1 MEPTLTETAQLAVTT
16 TMEESPG
23 PGQLPDDVFNQV
35 LEYLDGDA
43 LLASCRVDRS
53 WAKNTE
59 GCSAAWRGA
68 AGAEDA
74 DDWNSGRYLVWR
86 ARTKEIVVVEL
97 GATGDRVGIAWARAP
112 ARVPVPTAVAADRAK
127 RFEHLKSETP
137 AARRPREDAA
147 TVVQRVA
154 AAVAAVGL
162 GSIEGLSLC
171 VVSPHLASETS
182 RTRLLNALLSAGAK
196 RARVE
201 DATLCAVAA
210 SGVRP
215 PCVVLDVGATESVAV
230 PVDRDGCVPD
240 AVREGAHNI
249 QAHLHTRLRHVGF
262 DGVAAA
268 LARTAGIED
277 LKEAEEAVCALAY
290 CRHVSPAMVAPS
302 AEELEFCATADGLS
316 SARFECVEALF
327 AEPTGIVRLVRA
339 AAAARAA
346 NASTIVPTIVLAGGG
361 TDARGFGRRIRR
373 ELSGGKIVPAD
384 NEARR
389 DLIWHGATRLARNFT
404 YYPKLMLRRRRPSG
418 ALAHGFEDSPRSR
431 TLRSRPF
438 SSLLLRSQV

>member
-1 MEPTLTETAQLAVTT
+1 MESAPESTETTT
-16 TMEESPG
+16 EGLPLG
-23 PGQLPDDVFNQV
+23 LPDDVFNQV

-86 ARTKEIVVVEL
+86 ARTAGIVVVEL
-97 GATGDRVGIAWARAP
+97 GATGDRVGLAWARAP
-112 ARVPVPTAVAADRAK
+112 VRVPVPTAIAADRAK
-127 RFEHLKSETP
+127 RFENLKSETP

-182 RTRLLNALLSAGAK
+182 RTRLLNALLGAGAS
-196 RARVE
+196 RVRVE
-201 DATLCAVAA
+201 DATLCAVAG
-210 SGVRP
+210 SGVAP
-215 PCVVLDVGATESVAV
+215 PCIVLDVGATESVAV
-230 PVDRDGCVPD
+230 PVDRDGRVPD

-249 QAHLHTRLRHVGF
+249 HSHAYTRLRHVGF

-277 LKEAEEAVCALAY
+277 LNKAEEAVRELAY
-290 CRHVSPAMVAPS
+290 CRHVSPATHKPS

-327 AEPTGIVRLVRA
+327 AEPTGVVKLVRA
-339 AAAARAA
+339 AATRAA
-346 NASTIVPTIVLAGGG
+346 DASAIVLAGGG
-361 TDARGFGRRIRR
+361 TVVRGFGRRIRR
-373 ELSGGKIVPAD
+373 ELSGGKEVVPAD
-384 NEARR
+384 NDARR
-389 DLIWHGATRLARNFT
+389 DLVWRGAARLARSGGWADDG
-404 YYPKLMLRRRRPSG
+404 RRTSLD
-418 ALAHGFEDSPRSR
+418 ALLAAKR
-431 TLRSRPF
+431 
-438 SSLLLRSQV
+438 RSQV

>member
-1 MEPTLTETAQLAVTT
+1 
-16 TMEESPG
+16 
-23 PGQLPDDVFNQV
+23 
-35 LEYLDGDA
+35 
-43 LLASCRVDRS
+43 
-53 WAKNTE
+53 
-59 GCSAAWRGA
+59 
-68 AGAEDA
+68 
-74 DDWNSGRYLVWR
+74 VWR

-127 RFEHLKSETP
+127 RFENLKSETP
-137 AARRPREDAA
+137 AARRPREDAVA
-147 TVVQRVA
+147 VVRRVA
-154 AAVAAVGL
+154 DAVAAVGL

-171 VVSPHLASETS
+171 LVSPHLASETS
-182 RTRLLNALLSAGAK
+182 RTRLLAALLSAGAK

-230 PVDRDGCVPD
+230 PVDRDGRVPE

-268 LARTAGIED
+268 LAQTAGIED
-277 LKEAEEAVCALAY
+277 LTKAEEAVRALAY
-290 CRHVSPAMVAPS
+290 CRHVSPAMVQPS
-302 AEELEFCATADGLS
+302 AEELEFCATEDGLS

-327 AEPTGIVRLVRA
+327 AEPTGVVRLVR

-346 NASTIVPTIVLAGGG
+346 NASTIVLAGGG
-361 TDARGFGRRIRR
+361 TAVRGFGRRIGR
-373 ELSGGKIVPAD
+373 ELSGGKKIVLAD

-389 DLIWHGATRLARNFT
+389 DLVWHGATRLARNFT
-404 YYPKLMLRRRRPSG
+404 YHPKLLLRRRRPSQPLDNRNVG
-418 ALAHGFEDSPRSR
+418 GWSTKTGGLDVRY
-431 TLRSRPF
+431 
-438 SSLLLRSQV
+438 V

>member
-1 MEPTLTETAQLAVTT
+1 MDTAPETTDNTT
-16 TMEESPG
+16 EESGLPLG
-23 PGQLPDDVFNQV
+23 LPDDVFNQV

-53 WAKNTE
+53 WAKITE
-59 GCSAAWRGA
+59 SCSAAWRGA

-112 ARVPVPTAVAADRAK
+112 ARVPVPTAIAADRAK

-230 PVDRDGCVPD
+230 PVDRDGRVPE

-249 QAHLHTRLRHVGF
+249 QTHAHTSAYIKLSRCVRDGVVYTTRFSQHGPVFAEKGLSEDYRCTRL
-262 DGVAAA
+262 
-268 LARTAGIED
+268 
-277 LKEAEEAVCALAY
+277 
-290 CRHVSPAMVAPS
+290 
-302 AEELEFCATADGLS
+302 
-316 SARFECVEALF
+316 
-327 AEPTGIVRLVRA
+327 
-339 AAAARAA
+339 
-346 NASTIVPTIVLAGGG
+346 
-361 TDARGFGRRIRR
+361 TD
-373 ELSGGKIVPAD
+373 
-384 NEARR
+384 
-389 DLIWHGATRLARNFT
+389 
-404 YYPKLMLRRRRPSG
+404 
-418 ALAHGFEDSPRSR
+418 
-431 TLRSRPF
+431 
-438 SSLLLRSQV
+438 

>member
-112 ARVPVPTAVAADRAK
+112 ARVPVPTAIAADRAK

-230 PVDRDGCVPD
+230 PVDRDGRVPE

-277 LKEAEEAVCALAY
+277 LKEAEDAVRELAY
-290 CRHVSPAMVAPS
+290 CRHVSPATVQPS

-327 AEPTGIVRLVRA
+327 AEPTGVVKLVRA

-346 NASTIVPTIVLAGGG
+346 DSRGSTAVGTIVLAGGG
-361 TDARGFGRRIRR
+361 TAVRGFGRRIGR
-373 ELSGGKIVPAD
+373 ELSGGKKIVLAD

-389 DLIWHGATRLARNFT
+389 DLVWHGATRLARNFT
-404 YYPKLMLRRRRPSG
+404 YHPKLLLRRRRPSQPLDNRNVG
-418 ALAHGFEDSPRSR
+418 GWSTKTGGLDVRY
-431 TLRSRPF
+431 
-438 SSLLLRSQV
+438 V

>member
-1 MEPTLTETAQLAVTT
+1 METSPNSTESTEGL
-16 TMEESPG
+16 PLG
-23 PGQLPDDVFNQV
+23 LPDDVFNQV
-35 LEYLDGDA
+35 LEYLDGPA
-43 LLASCRVDRS
+43 LLVSCRVDRT
-53 WAKNTE
+53 WAKSTK
-59 GCSAAWRGA
+59 GCSVAWRGA
-68 AGAEDA
+68 AGAEDTNE
-74 DDWNSGRYLVWR
+74 WNPARYLVWR
-86 ARTKEIVVVEL
+86 ARTEGIVVVEL
-97 GATGDRVGIAWARAP
+97 GATGDRVGLAWARAP
-112 ARVPVPTAVAADRAK
+112 ARVPVPTAIAADRAK

-230 PVDRDGCVPD
+230 PVDRDGRVPE

-268 LARTAGIED
+268 LAQTAGIED
-277 LKEAEEAVCALAY
+277 LTKAEEAVRALAY
-290 CRHVSPAMVAPS
+290 CRHVSPAMVQPS
-302 AEELEFCATADGLS
+302 AEELDFCATEDGLS

-327 AEPTGIVRLVRA
+327 AEPTGVVRLVR

-346 NASTIVPTIVLAGGG
+346 NASTIVLAGGG
-361 TDARGFGRRIRR
+361 TAVRGFGRRIGR
-373 ELSGGKIVPAD
+373 ELSGGKKIVLAD

-389 DLIWHGATRLARNFT
+389 DLVWHGATRLARNFT
-404 YYPKLMLRRRRPSG
+404 YHPKLLLRRRRPSQPLDNRNVG
-418 ALAHGFEDSPRSR
+418 GWSTKTGGLDARY
-431 TLRSRPF
+431 
-438 SSLLLRSQV
+438 V

>member
-1 MEPTLTETAQLAVTT
+1 METAPNSTESTT
-16 TMEESPG
+16 GLPLG
-23 PGQLPDDVFNQV
+23 LPDDVFNQV
-35 LEYLDGDA
+35 LEYLDGHA

-53 WAKNTE
+53 WAKITE
-59 GCSAAWRGA
+59 SCSAAWRGA

-112 ARVPVPTAVAADRAK
+112 ARVPVPTAIAADRAK
-127 RFEHLKSETP
+127 RFEHLKSEMP

-230 PVDRDGCVPD
+230 PVDRDGRVPE

-268 LARTAGIED
+268 LARRAGIED
-277 LKEAEEAVCALAY
+277 LNKAEEAVRALAY
-290 CRHVSPAMVAPS
+290 CRHVSPAMVQPS
-302 AEELEFCATADGLS
+302 AEELEFCATKDGLS

-327 AEPTGIVRLVRA
+327 AEPTGVVRLVRA
-339 AAAARAA
+339 AAARAG
-346 NASTIVPTIVLAGGG
+346 NASTIVLAGGG
-361 TDARGFGRRIRR
+361 TAVRGFGRRIRR
-373 ELSGGKIVPAD
+373 ELSGGKEVVLAD

-389 DLIWHGATRLARNFT
+389 DLVWHGATRLARNFT
-404 YYPKLMLRRRRPSG
+404 YTPKLMLRRRGPSG

-431 TLRSRPF
+431 TLRSRSF

>member
-1 MEPTLTETAQLAVTT
+1 METAPESTESTT
-16 TMEESPG
+16 EESGLPLG
-23 PGQLPDDVFNQV
+23 LPDDVFNQV
-35 LEYLDGDA
+35 LEYLDGPA
-43 LLASCRVDRS
+43 LLVSCRVDRT

-74 DDWNSGRYLVWR
+74 DDWNSARYLVWR
-86 ARTKEIVVVEL
+86 ARTAGIVVVEL

-112 ARVPVPTAVAADRAK
+112 AHVPVPTAIAADRAK

-171 VVSPHLASETS
+171 VVSPHLASERS

-230 PVDRDGCVPD
+230 PVDRDGRVPE

-268 LARTAGIED
+268 LAQTAGIED
-277 LKEAEEAVCALAY
+277 LTKAEEAVRALAY
-290 CRHVSPAMVAPS
+290 CRHVSPAMVQPS
-302 AEELEFCATADGLS
+302 AEELEFCATEDGLS

-327 AEPTGIVRLVRA
+327 AEPTGVVKLVRA
-339 AAAARAA
+339 AATRAA
-346 NASTIVPTIVLAGGG
+346 DASVIVLAGGG
-361 TDARGFGRRIRR
+361 TAVRGFGRRIRR
-373 ELSGGKIVPAD
+373 ELSGGKAVVPAD
-384 NEARR
+384 NDARR
-389 DLIWHGATRLARNFT
+389 DLVWRGAARLARGDGWT
-404 YYPKLMLRRRRPSG
+404 DDGRRTSLD
-418 ALAHGFEDSPRSR
+418 ALLAAKR
-431 TLRSRPF
+431 
-438 SSLLLRSQV
+438 RSQA

>member
-1 MEPTLTETAQLAVTT
+1 M
-16 TMEESPG
+16 
-23 PGQLPDDVFNQV
+23 
-35 LEYLDGDA
+35 
-43 LLASCRVDRS
+43 LASCRVDRS

-74 DDWNSGRYLVWR
+74 DRWGPTRYLVWR
-86 ARTKEIVVVEL
+86 ARTKEIIVVEL
-97 GATGDRVGIAWARAP
+97 GATGDRIGIAWARAP
-112 ARVPVPTAVAADRAK
+112 ARVPVPPSIAADRAK
-127 RFEHLKSETP
+127 RFENLKSETP

-230 PVDRDGCVPD
+230 PVDRDGRVPE

-268 LARTAGIED
+268 LAQSAGIED
-277 LKEAEEAVCALAY
+277 LNKAEEAVRALAY
-290 CRHVSPAMVAPS
+290 CRHVSPATVQPS

-327 AEPTGIVRLVRA
+327 AEPTGVVKLVRA
-339 AAAARAA
+339 AAARASDSSA
-346 NASTIVPTIVLAGGG
+346 IVLAGGG
-361 TDARGFGRRIRR
+361 TAVRGFGRRIRR
-373 ELSGGKIVPAD
+373 ELSGGKEVVPAGND
-384 NEARR
+384 ARR
-389 DLIWHGATRLARNFT
+389 DLVWRGAARLARGDGWADDG
-404 YYPKLMLRRRRPSG
+404 RRTSLD
-418 ALAHGFEDSPRSR
+418 ALLAAKR
-431 TLRSRPF
+431 
-438 SSLLLRSQV
+438 RSQV

>member
-1 MEPTLTETAQLAVTT
+1 METTPESTESTT
-16 TMEESPG
+16 EGTGLPLG
-23 PGQLPDDVFNQV
+23 LPDDVFNQA

-43 LLASCRVDRS
+43 LLASCRVDRT
-53 WAKNTE
+53 WAKSTE
-59 GCSAAWRGA
+59 SCSAAWRGA

-112 ARVPVPTAVAADRAK
+112 ARVPVPTAIAADRAK

-230 PVDRDGCVPD
+230 PVDRDGRVPE

-249 QAHLHTRLRHVGF
+249 QTHAHTSAYIKLSRCVRDGVVWSIPLVSANTAPFSPRKDLVKIIGAPDSLIDLRTGPHAPTPRRLRRG
-262 DGVAAA
+262 GRG
-268 LARTAGIED
+268 ARTNSGHRRP
-277 LKEAEEAVCALAY
+277 KQ
-290 CRHVSPAMVAPS
+290 
-302 AEELEFCATADGLS
+302 
-316 SARFECVEALF
+316 
-327 AEPTGIVRLVRA
+327 
-339 AAAARAA
+339 
-346 NASTIVPTIVLAGGG
+346 
-361 TDARGFGRRIRR
+361 GRR
-373 ELSGGKIVPAD
+373 S
-384 NEARR
+384 
-389 DLIWHGATRLARNFT
+389 
-404 YYPKLMLRRRRPSG
+404 
-418 ALAHGFEDSPRSR
+418 RSR
-431 TLRSRPF
+431 AR
-438 SSLLLRSQV
+438 LLPSCEPRDGTT

>member
-147 TVVQRVA
+147 AVVRRVA
-154 AAVAAVGL
+154 DAVAAVGL

-171 VVSPHLASETS
+171 LVSPHLASETS
-182 RTRLLNALLSAGAK
+182 RTRLLNALLSAGAR
-196 RARVE
+196 RARIE
-201 DATLCAVAA
+201 DATLCAVAGA
-210 SGVRP
+210 DVAP
-215 PCVVLDVGATESVAV
+215 PCVVLDVGATASVAV
-230 PVDRDGCVPD
+230 PVDRDGRVPD

-249 QAHLHTRLRHVGF
+249 HSHAYTRLRHVGF
-262 DGVAAA
+262 DGVVAA
-268 LARTAGIED
+268 LARTAGIEH
-277 LKEAEEAVCALAY
+277 LKEAEQAVRALAY
-290 CRHVSPAMVAPS
+290 CRHVSPDVVQPS

-327 AEPTGIVRLVRA
+327 AEPTGVVKLARA
-339 AAAARAA
+339 AATRAA
-346 NASTIVPTIVLAGGG
+346 DASTIVVAGGG
-361 TDARGFGRRIRR
+361 TALRGFGRRIRR
-373 ELSGGKIVPAD
+373 ELSGGKAVVPAD
-384 NEARR
+384 NDARR
-389 DLIWHGATRLARNFT
+389 DLVWRGAARLARGDGWADDG
-404 YYPKLMLRRRRPSG
+404 RRTSLDALLAAKRRSSG
-418 ALAHGFEDSPRSR
+418 N
-431 TLRSRPF
+431 
-438 SSLLLRSQV
+438 

>member
-1 MEPTLTETAQLAVTT
+1 MDTPPETTDNTT
-16 TMEESPG
+16 EESGLPLG
-23 PGQLPDDVFNQV
+23 LPDDVFNQV
-35 LEYLDGDA
+35 LEYLDGEA
-43 LLASCRVDRS
+43 LLRAWRVDRS

-112 ARVPVPTAVAADRAK
+112 ARVPVPTAIAADRAK

-230 PVDRDGCVPD
+230 PVDRDGRVPE

-268 LARTAGIED
+268 LAQTAGIED
-277 LKEAEEAVCALAY
+277 LTKAEEAVRALAY
-290 CRHVSPAMVAPS
+290 CRHVSPAMVQPS
-302 AEELEFCATADGLS
+302 AEELEFCATEDGLS

-327 AEPTGIVRLVRA
+327 AEPTGVVRLVR

-346 NASTIVPTIVLAGGG
+346 NASTIVLAGGG
-361 TDARGFGRRIRR
+361 TAVRGFGRRIGR
-373 ELSGGKIVPAD
+373 ELSGGKKIVLAD

-389 DLIWHGATRLARNFT
+389 DLVWHGATRLARNFT
-404 YYPKLMLRRRRPSG
+404 YHPKLLLRRRRPSQPLDNRNVG
-418 ALAHGFEDSPRSR
+418 GWSTKTGGLDARY
-431 TLRSRPF
+431 
-438 SSLLLRSQV
+438 V

>member
-1 MEPTLTETAQLAVTT
+1 MEPNLTESAQL
-16 TMEESPG
+16 EESPG

-53 WAKNTE
+53 WAKITE

-112 ARVPVPTAVAADRAK
+112 ARVPVPTAIAADRVK

-277 LKEAEEAVCALAY
+277 LNKAEEAVRALAY
-290 CRHVSPAMVAPS
+290 CRHVSPATRAPS

-327 AEPTGIVRLVRA
+327 AEPTGVVKLVRA
-339 AAAARAA
+339 AAARGPRAA
-346 NASTIVPTIVLAGGG
+346 DASTIVLAGGG
-361 TDARGFGRRIRR
+361 TAVRGFGRRIRR
-373 ELSGGKIVPAD
+373 ELSGGKEIVPAD

-389 DLIWHGATRLARNFT
+389 DLVWHGATRLARNFT
-404 YYPKLMLRRRRPSG
+404 YTPKLMLRRRGPSG

-431 TLRSRPF
+431 TLRSRSF